1 VFKRYALLRVCEWT
15 TQAEDVM
22 PQHQLFELKSEFT
35 FLKALNAI
43 NPWVQGLLSG
53 ETAAAAAGGV
63 NVMLTPQTTARI
75 CLLQVCLIWSL
86 NPKSETLIP

>member
-1 VFKRYALLRVCEWT
+1 MA
-15 TQAEDVM
+15 QAEDTM
-22 PQHQLFELKSEFT
+22 PQYQLTELRHGFT
-35 FLKALNAI
+35 FLKALKWI

-75 CLLQVCLIWSL
+75 CLLQVHLFWSL
-86 NPKSETLIP
+86 NPKSQTLNS